1 MIPINRKLM
10 EKSTDISLLLN
21 NKLGKFNMIRPL
33 KVTLSFDKTRISWH
47 DWKKVNL
54 ASKNIVDFT
63 IS

>member
-33 KVTLSFDKTRISWH
+33 KVTLSFDKIRISWH

>member
-10 EKSTDISLLLN
+10 EKITDISLLLN
-21 NKLGKFNMIRPL
+21 NKLGKFNMIRPP
-33 KVTLSFDKTRISWH
+33 KVTLSFDKIRISWH

>member
-10 EKSTDISLLLN
+10 EKITDISLLLN

-33 KVTLSFDKTRISWH
+33 KVTQSFDKIRISWH